1 MSGSS
6 PTPPAV
12 SIVVVTWNNRDIIG
26 RCLDTVLDA
35 GVSMEICVV
44 DNASPDGTA
53 DFVASHYPSVTL
65 LRNSENRGFAAANN
79 RGITCARGRFVLILN
94 PDAFLHK
101 GTLEFLVHYLD
112 AHNDVAVVGPQLL
125 NEDGS
130 VQSSRRRAP
139 TRWTGFYESTQL
151 QQWFGE
157 NALTR
162 RYYVSDRSAHEVQ
175 DVDWITGACMLV
187 RAAAIAQVGGFDPRF
202 HMYSEELEWCLRFK
216 RQGWRVV
223 YIPDVQVTHLVG
235 HSSGQDILHR
245 HWNHNWSKLRLY
257 ALLYGRPWATVLR
270 VWLST
275 LYALQCLEELG
286 KYLLIQRNRA
296 MRRQRLSVLWA
307 MVSGLI
313 TGKLGDVS

>member
-1 MSGSS
+1 MRESTSIR
-6 PTPPAV
+6 PTV
-12 SIVVVTWNNRDIIG
+12 SVIIVTWNNRDTIN
-26 RCLDTVLDA
+26 RCLDAALGAD
-35 GVSMEICVV
+35 VSTEIVV
-44 DNASPDGTA
+44 IDNASQDGTA
-53 DFVASHYPSVTL
+53 DYVASCYPFVML

-79 RGITCARGRFVLILN
+79 QGIACARGRFILILN

-101 GTLEFLVHYLD
+101 GTLEFLVRYLD
-112 AHNDVAVVGPQLL
+112 THHNVAVVGPQLL

-162 RYYVSDRSAHEVQ
+162 RYYVADRSDYEQ
-175 DVDWITGACMLV
+175 QEIDWITGACMLV
-187 RAAAIAQVGGFDPRF
+187 RATAIAQAGSFDPGF

-216 RQGWRVV
+216 RYGWHIV
-223 YIPDVQVTHLVG
+223 YVPNVQVTHLLG
-235 HSSGQDILHR
+235 HSSGQDILRR

-257 ALLYGRPWATVLR
+257 TLLYGHLWATVLR

-275 LYALQCLEELG
+275 LYAFQYLEELT
-286 KYLLIQRNRA
+286 KYMLIQRNRA
-296 MRRQRLSVLWA
+296 MRRHRLNVLRA
-307 MVSGLI
+307 MASGLI
-313 TGKLGDVS
+313 TGRPGDIS